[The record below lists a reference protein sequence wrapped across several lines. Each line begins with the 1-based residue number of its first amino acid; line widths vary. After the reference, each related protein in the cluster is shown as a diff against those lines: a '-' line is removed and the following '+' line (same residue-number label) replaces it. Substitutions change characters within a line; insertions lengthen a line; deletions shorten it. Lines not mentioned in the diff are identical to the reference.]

1 MADDGKILV
10 GQLKLDI
17 TQLGSDVTAVN
28 KLLAD
33 IGKDAKSN
41 VDMLSR
47 LYSDL
52 AKNIAKVA
60 EAESKKDDDT
70 QSKKIREL
78 ATAYK
83 QLTQAQREQVKA
95 YKSGDGEQKA
105 WWNARVTGIQNT
117 IKALEKQINVEKLSA
132 NQKDRY
138 NVLLKQSEN
147 SMSSFAAQIDK
158 LNAQMNKHNKEADI
172 SDSQLK
178 KVTAAYRQLTQAQRE
193 QVKAAKQRDDTG
205 MKYWE
210 TQITAAN
217 NEITLIREQIDSL
230 NLEEDV
236 REQILRII
244 QQAIS
249 AQNEFNDKTDKA
261 KQFANN
267 LEQQFS
273 KVLNVVKMV
282 AGISLAKMW
291 HDALNYAKEQDK
303 ALTDIAIVTQKPVE
317 SVRQLGVEYRKIASE
332 LNVTSTS
339 IAQAAS
345 TIYRQGVTGDSE
357 VKGIVEGATKFG
369 AVSELST
376 DEAISVMTASMQNFK
391 TETETTAQ
399 VVERIG
405 DAWSYMGDAVAT
417 SGADIAD
424 AMSKASASVNSVGLG
439 FEKASAYAAVMLAR
453 TQQTGQVI
461 GTQLNSLVARYA
473 KITSTGFEK
482 VAVDD
487 EGEALSFNDVSR
499 ALKEAGI
506 EIYDAATGIFMPMG
520 EMMDRL
526 AKKWDTLDIATQK
539 YIATAVG
546 GTRGLNY
553 FLTLMKDYDL
563 ALELTDEAIANR
575 GIVNEKYLQWL
586 QGVEAAQND
595 LANSWENFYSILSA
609 DFLTDA
615 YHNIAGIVD
624 VFTEGTKAMNGWNL
638 KIPMIIAGLFG
649 LAGAIVKID
658 KLWTAF
664 KAKDAAGVMAS
675 GGVTALIAIAGTA
688 LTLFGALI
696 SAHENVTERLARQNE
711 EISELE
717 SKAGSYEA
725 IITEL
730 DELQKKEKLTADEQE
745 RFRALVVEMSELSP
759 DIQAAYGMQAEGLTG
774 VAEAAKIA
782 TEKLNEY
789 NAAIDATNYLAL
801 TDRIIAYNKKAKEL
815 FGDQRADIYGLKEYA
830 SISGDDAIFNLGMIP
845 DYIDKYSNIMLT
857 SESDLETLQ
866 KGIANLNEI
875 IALPEQ
881 QALDPNDQDDN
892 VIKRLV
898 ENEYS
903 RITALITVLESKI
916 RELHSEL
923 QGVITSALSDPTYS
937 GMFRENMGLRQSIL
951 NAFIGADWQNED
963 ANIISGYA
971 NDVAKYFLD
980 AFKNGM
986 DIQTMVEDS
995 NPIIGSLVQDLA
1007 SGKIDSDEIGNAMDN
1022 IFNILDGE
1030 LLDRAESI
1038 SGESHAPASLR
1049 KAASIYMSAAYKAI
1063 GELSEMQGTEE
1074 LQQAIRNGKF
1084 GANILDMLGDALSR
1098 AGTDDEKKA
1107 ILDKF
1112 FNSTP
1117 TEFEDWKVA
1126 VYPEIVP
1133 DENATQESA
1142 EKAISKVEEWIN
1154 AAQKKRYNAQMEGSL
1169 YSLQLMQS
1177 KQVLSKADGQTSFV
1191 SFIDNMYANNQEL
1204 AEGFLAMY
1212 PGLQLVYKGSLD
1224 AAQGLELL
1232 ATYTSDAKDAVEEFN
1247 EMKKKISEA
1256 AEEHALNT
1264 ENEIAAQ
1271 DKYIDQLKEIKIA
1284 GIKAFAITN
1293 DQTKATS
1300 AMLDVMVQMGV
1311 ENEALVKGMLDM
1323 HDVLYK
1329 LAQDEITYAEAMD
1342 AVNKAIAYTE
1352 KLPTPKAD
1360 QTTIKISQLM
1370 EDAASSDYNAN
1381 LRANEAAANRFVE
1394 ELEILEGVLHDPDGA
1409 EEFKKV
1415 LADMESETRDA
1426 MIAENEWI
1434 NSIINGNLTI
1444 EEAIALL
1451 REMIA
1456 QKRILNELDVGSL
1469 DNEVERFGMSGTEIV
1484 GARNQV
1490 DEVQKFIDQ
1499 TLYGNDEFE
1508 MLDFFE
1514 AFPEAMATVNT
1525 EGEALSYLQNRLEEL
1540 NKVYGEV
1547 LKVLGL
1553 TTDATEEYNKAIRE
1567 AIAPIDETERI
1578 MEKLAKKNQLTAD
1591 EVKQLADEYPD
1602 LKKEIKEFTDTGKGA
1617 DKLLNE
1623 LNKRYRDNSVR
1634 EFSKNIGSAL
1644 SAIDDAKEGTV
1655 AYEEAMINLGNLFT
1669 NNQWSSMDALTFA
1682 EQNLNSIRAAAEG
1695 SVEAFHAL
1703 QNAAWINIVGTADID
1718 FSAATNG
1725 LALVGD
1731 QAIAVGNMMA
1741 AVGMGTVE
1749 YIPLNS
1755 EVDTLVETANGF
1767 SVVKQT
1773 LSGLQAVWKPSA
1785 KNPFAKSGYE
1795 STSPKKSGGGGGG
1808 GGNTSVSKNTES
1820 MLGNMERKHESY
1832 DNRLKIAELKKEY
1845 HDIRGEIQGVI
1856 GYTKIESDIIKEQNK
1871 TLEENIASLEAE
1883 MKAKEAIIAKN
1894 KSTSKAYKQAEV
1906 DLEELNKAHKEYSEK
1921 LLENTNRLE
1930 EIKEELEE
1938 FNEEARQTVISVQD
1952 LIRETLEG
1960 YDDLQRNMLDGTVDL
1975 EDTILE
1981 VITAR
1986 YEKEQE
1992 LAIET
1997 AEKKIETIQ
2006 EEIDAIDKLIEERR
2020 KLIEEEE
2027 EAIEVAELEAKI
2039 ARISADP
2046 TRRKEMLK
2054 LQDELNEKRK
2064 EMAWDAYEEEMNAQK
2079 DSLEDQ
2085 ITSLED
2091 YIEYVNEYY
2100 EELFNNPVKLIEEM
2114 KGVISKTDA
2123 EIIEWLTVNH
2133 EEYSKYT
2140 EAKRKQA
2147 EEDWQAMIDQMK
2159 GITETYHE
2167 EIDALMKLTDE
2178 EIIAWL
2184 KKYNVE
2190 FQNATEE
2197 QQESFI
2203 HSWKNTL
2210 EDWRNA
2216 YKNVAASVSG
2226 YNYVSGS
2233 GSGSGSG
2240 GGGGSGGSGSGNST
2254 SASGSN
2260 NFSNGGLNP
2269 SFGTPDQVAQTVY
2282 KGTATV
2288 NYTKGN
2294 VKYAITKIAQ
2304 STVSKADAILNARN
2318 QALAAVPT
2326 GATVTGSKAYKLG
2339 GLATE
2344 TGPAWLDGTKSKPE
2358 RVLSAYQTQLF
2369 EDMIKTLHE
2378 IRTINVGGIMNAKA
2392 PDINNGAGGFNIE
2405 SIQVIVENLDT
2416 DADYEEMA
2424 ERVGEKL
2431 KEQIMRGM
2439 AIGGLTI

>member
-1 MADDGKILV
+1 
-10 GQLKLDI
+10 
-17 TQLGSDVTAVN
+17 
-28 KLLAD
+28 
-33 IGKDAKSN
+33 
-41 VDMLSR
+41 
-47 LYSDL
+47 
-52 AKNIAKVA
+52 
-60 EAESKKDDDT
+60 
-70 QSKKIREL
+70 
-78 ATAYK
+78 
-83 QLTQAQREQVKA
+83 
-95 YKSGDGEQKA
+95 
-105 WWNARVTGIQNT
+105 
-117 IKALEKQINVEKLSA
+117 
-132 NQKDRY
+132 
-138 NVLLKQSEN
+138 
-147 SMSSFAAQIDK
+147 
-158 LNAQMNKHNKEADI
+158 
-172 SDSQLK
+172 
-178 KVTAAYRQLTQAQRE
+178 
-193 QVKAAKQRDDTG
+193 
-205 MKYWE
+205 
-210 TQITAAN
+210 
-217 NEITLIREQIDSL
+217 
-230 NLEEDV
+230 
-236 REQILRII
+236 
-244 QQAIS
+244 
-249 AQNEFNDKTDKA
+249 
-261 KQFANN
+261 
-267 LEQQFS
+267 
-273 KVLNVVKMV
+273 
-282 AGISLAKMW
+282 
-291 HDALNYAKEQDK
+291 
-303 ALTDIAIVTQKPVE
+303 
-317 SVRQLGVEYRKIASE
+317 
-332 LNVTSTS
+332 
-339 IAQAAS
+339 
-345 TIYRQGVTGDSE
+345 
-357 VKGIVEGATKFG
+357 
-369 AVSELST
+369 
-376 DEAISVMTASMQNFK
+376 
-391 TETETTAQ
+391 
-399 VVERIG
+399 
-405 DAWSYMGDAVAT
+405 
-417 SGADIAD
+417 
-424 AMSKASASVNSVGLG
+424 
-439 FEKASAYAAVMLAR
+439 
-453 TQQTGQVI
+453 
-461 GTQLNSLVARYA
+461 
-473 KITSTGFEK
+473 
-482 VAVDD
+482 
-487 EGEALSFNDVSR
+487 
-499 ALKEAGI
+499 
-506 EIYDAATGIFMPMG
+506 
-520 EMMDRL
+520 
-526 AKKWDTLDIATQK
+526 
-539 YIATAVG
+539 
-546 GTRGLNY
+546 
-553 FLTLMKDYDL
+553 
-563 ALELTDEAIANR
+563 
-575 GIVNEKYLQWL
+575 
-586 QGVEAAQND
+586 
-595 LANSWENFYSILSA
+595 
-609 DFLTDA
+609 
-615 YHNIAGIVD
+615 
-624 VFTEGTKAMNGWNL
+624 
-638 KIPMIIAGLFG
+638 
-649 LAGAIVKID
+649 
-658 KLWTAF
+658 
-664 KAKDAAGVMAS
+664 
-675 GGVTALIAIAGTA
+675 
-688 LTLFGALI
+688 
-696 SAHENVTERLARQNE
+696 
-711 EISELE
+711 
-717 SKAGSYEA
+717 
-725 IITEL
+725 
-730 DELQKKEKLTADEQE
+730 
-745 RFRALVVEMSELSP
+745 
-759 DIQAAYGMQAEGLTG
+759 
-774 VAEAAKIA
+774 
-782 TEKLNEY
+782 
-789 NAAIDATNYLAL
+789 
-801 TDRIIAYNKKAKEL
+801 
-815 FGDQRADIYGLKEYA
+815 
-830 SISGDDAIFNLGMIP
+830 
-845 DYIDKYSNIMLT
+845 
-857 SESDLETLQ
+857 
-866 KGIANLNEI
+866 
-875 IALPEQ
+875 
-881 QALDPNDQDDN
+881 
-892 VIKRLV
+892 
-898 ENEYS
+898 
-903 RITALITVLESKI
+903 
-916 RELHSEL
+916 
-923 QGVITSALSDPTYS
+923 
-937 GMFRENMGLRQSIL
+937 
-951 NAFIGADWQNED
+951 
-963 ANIISGYA
+963 
-971 NDVAKYFLD
+971 
-980 AFKNGM
+980 
-986 DIQTMVEDS
+986 
-995 NPIIGSLVQDLA
+995 
-1007 SGKIDSDEIGNAMDN
+1007 
-1022 IFNILDGE
+1022 
-1030 LLDRAESI
+1030 
-1038 SGESHAPASLR
+1038 
-1049 KAASIYMSAAYKAI
+1049 
-1063 GELSEMQGTEE
+1063 
-1074 LQQAIRNGKF
+1074 
-1084 GANILDMLGDALSR
+1084 
-1098 AGTDDEKKA
+1098 
-1107 ILDKF
+1107 
-1112 FNSTP
+1112 
-1117 TEFEDWKVA
+1117 
-1126 VYPEIVP
+1126 
-1133 DENATQESA
+1133 
-1142 EKAISKVEEWIN
+1142 
-1154 AAQKKRYNAQMEGSL
+1154 
-1169 YSLQLMQS
+1169 
-1177 KQVLSKADGQTSFV
+1177 
-1191 SFIDNMYANNQEL
+1191 
-1204 AEGFLAMY
+1204 
-1212 PGLQLVYKGSLD
+1212 
-1224 AAQGLELL
+1224 
-1232 ATYTSDAKDAVEEFN
+1232 
-1247 EMKKKISEA
+1247 
-1256 AEEHALNT
+1256 
-1264 ENEIAAQ
+1264 
-1271 DKYIDQLKEIKIA
+1271 
-1284 GIKAFAITN
+1284 
-1293 DQTKATS
+1293 
-1300 AMLDVMVQMGV
+1300 
-1311 ENEALVKGMLDM
+1311 
-1323 HDVLYK
+1323 
-1329 LAQDEITYAEAMD
+1329 
-1342 AVNKAIAYTE
+1342 
-1352 KLPTPKAD
+1352 
-1360 QTTIKISQLM
+1360 
-1370 EDAASSDYNAN
+1370 
-1381 LRANEAAANRFVE
+1381 
-1394 ELEILEGVLHDPDGA
+1394 
-1409 EEFKKV
+1409 
-1415 LADMESETRDA
+1415 
-1426 MIAENEWI
+1426 
-1434 NSIINGNLTI
+1434 
-1444 EEAIALL
+1444 
-1451 REMIA
+1451 
-1456 QKRILNELDVGSL
+1456 
-1469 DNEVERFGMSGTEIV
+1469 
-1484 GARNQV
+1484 
-1490 DEVQKFIDQ
+1490 
-1499 TLYGNDEFE
+1499 
-1508 MLDFFE
+1508 
-1514 AFPEAMATVNT
+1514 
-1525 EGEALSYLQNRLEEL
+1525 
-1540 NKVYGEV
+1540 
-1547 LKVLGL
+1547 
-1553 TTDATEEYNKAIRE
+1553 
-1567 AIAPIDETERI
+1567 
-1578 MEKLAKKNQLTAD
+1578 
-1591 EVKQLADEYPD
+1591 
-1602 LKKEIKEFTDTGKGA
+1602 
-1617 DKLLNE
+1617 
-1623 LNKRYRDNSVR
+1623 
-1634 EFSKNIGSAL
+1634 
-1644 SAIDDAKEGTV
+1644 
-1655 AYEEAMINLGNLFT
+1655 MINLGNLFT

-2254 SASGSN
+2254 STSGSN

-2318 QALAAVPT
+2318 QALAAVPA